1 MQTIDNTKP
10 VMVTGATGY
19 VAGRLIEK
27 LLSEG
32 ITVHAAVRNPDNKE
46 KTKYLDAL
54 AEKLPG
60 SIKYFKS
67 DLLVDGSYDEAMA
80 GCEVVY
86 HTASPFINKV
96 EDAQRDL
103 IDPALKGT
111 QNVLE
116 GVNRTDSVKRV
127 VVTSSC
133 VSIYGDAKD
142 TLNYPNQEMTEDQWN
157 TTSTADH
164 QPYSYSKVIA
174 EKEAWKI
181 AEAQDRWRLV
191 VVNPSFVIGPGIN
204 PHATSESFNIMKQ
217 FAKGDFKMGAPAF
230 NMGCVDVRDLAVAHY
245 EAGTREDAEGRHIAS
260 GHNSSFREIGRII
273 KDKYPNYP
281 IGKGSVPKF
290 MIWLMAPSA
299 GITRKVVARNVGYP
313 WKANNTK
320 SKEKLGM
327 TYRPLNESVEEFFGS
342 LIDAGVIE
350 KK

>member
-1 MQTIDNTKP
+1 
-10 VMVTGATGY
+10 
-19 VAGRLIEK
+19 
-27 LLSEG
+27 
-32 ITVHAAVRNPDNKE
+32 
-46 KTKYLDAL
+46 
-54 AEKLPG
+54 
-60 SIKYFKS
+60 
-67 DLLVDGSYDEAMA
+67 
-80 GCEVVY
+80 
-86 HTASPFINKV
+86 
-96 EDAQRDL
+96 
-103 IDPALKGT
+103 
-111 QNVLE
+111 
-116 GVNRTDSVKRV
+116 
-127 VVTSSC
+127 
-133 VSIYGDAKD
+133 
-142 TLNYPNQEMTEDQWN
+142 
-157 TTSTADH
+157 
-164 QPYSYSKVIA
+164 
-174 EKEAWKI
+174 
-181 AEAQDRWRLV
+181 
-191 VVNPSFVIGPGIN
+191 
-204 PHATSESFNIMKQ
+204 
-217 FAKGDFKMGAPAF
+217 MGAPAF